1 MVEAR
6 GHRDRTLQSKPWTL
20 REFSGKTVWDWLQL
34 LIIPLALVGITL
46 VFDLRQQELEN
57 QRAESER
64 ELEEQRAQD
73 AALQAYLD
81 QMSTLLLEKNLRN
94 AEAGGE
100 VRTLARARTLT
111 VLRTLD
117 PNRKRQVIQFVAEAK
132 LIQTVEGRE
141 PIIKLGGADLSGDT
155 DLRHANLSGA
165 DGWTE
170 EQLAATESLEGAT
183 MPNGQKY
190 EDWLKS
196 KGSGENTG
204 AS

>member
-1 MVEAR
+1 
-6 GHRDRTLQSKPWTL
+6 
-20 REFSGKTVWDWLQL
+20 
-34 LIIPLALVGITL
+34 
-46 VFDLRQQELEN
+46 
-57 QRAESER
+57 
-64 ELEEQRAQD
+64 
-73 AALQAYLD
+73 
-81 QMSTLLLEKNLRN
+81 LLLEKNLRN

-117 PNRKRQVIQFVAEAK
+117 LNRKRQVFQFLAEAK
-132 LIQTVEGRE
+132 LIQTVVGRE